1 MAWVRIDDSFPDH
14 PKAVQ
19 AGPMACWLY
28 VCSIAYANRY
38 LTDGFIPE
46 RQIWRLIDS
55 DDAEALADALIDA
68 GLWEQ
73 AENGYQIHDY
83 LDYQPSAERVKADR
97 VTNAQRQ
104 AKWRERNT
112 GSNAVT
118 NATVTP
124 APSNNPSTRTNTTQ
138 KTKTNTGSI
147 PEGEQEIGAKTRKP
161 LPANGPAQVLVKT
174 WAERSGVE
182 PGNYGKAAGQ
192 AAQLVKAGVEP
203 GELLEMFDWF
213 AASQFWQEAGFD
225 LGTCVSQVEKFR
237 QAKRTPKTTTNGRA
251 SPQVTNAELSKAA
264 IRKAANREPE
274 FAGPVFETTGRI
286 SS

>member
-19 AGPMACWLY
+19 AGPLACWLY

-55 DDAEALADALIDA
+55 DDAEALADALIDS

-73 AENGYQIHDY
+73 ADGGYQIHDY

-97 VTNAQRQ
+97 VHNAERQ
-104 AKWRERNT
+104 AKWRKSNA

-118 NATVTP
+118 NEPVTP
-124 APSNNPSTRTNTTQ
+124 APSNNPNTRTS
-138 KTKTNTGSI
+138 TGKRVV
-147 PEGEQEIGAKTRKP
+147 GEEKIGAKARKP
-161 LPANGPAQVLVKT
+161 LPTNGPAQVLVKT
-174 WAERSGVE
+174 WADRAGSE
-182 PGNYGKAAGQ
+182 PANYGKAAGQ
-192 AAQLVKAGVEP
+192 ASQLVKAGVEP
-203 GELLEMFDWF
+203 SELLDMFEWF

-225 LGTCVSQVEKFR
+225 LGSCVSQVEKFR
-237 QAKRTPKTTTNGRA
+237 QAKRTPKTSNGRA
-251 SPQVTNAELSKAA
+251 SPKLTAFEQSM
-264 IRKAANREPE
+264 ANIDKVERMMNGTYDP
-274 FAGPVFETTGRI
+274 ADDTGNVFETTGVVR
-286 SS
+286 